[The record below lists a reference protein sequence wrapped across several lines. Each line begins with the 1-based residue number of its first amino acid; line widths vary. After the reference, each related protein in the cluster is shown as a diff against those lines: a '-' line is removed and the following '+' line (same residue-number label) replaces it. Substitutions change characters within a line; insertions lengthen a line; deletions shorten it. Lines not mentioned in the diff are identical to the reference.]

1 MTGQVVTN
9 KALLDTLL
17 SSLDSDAELHVEF
30 KSPKTTLHFGAPS
43 RLDDADT
50 KLVLKTKAGEEE
62 EIRNVCE
69 KALQNSM
76 PCKSVDFK
84 GIFEEP
90 GEKILCVE
98 VRKSR
103 NPVDGK
109 VARILESDFGTQ
121 SEGRK
126 SCGDVYEPTRL
137 ADYILQASANSLL
150 ISGQEDAHFME
161 IESGQVE
168 STMGVD
174 FMRRQDL
181 TGSANEELL
190 ETAHAIVNMADLKP
204 NALAPAEYRE
214 EAMPRRRQRV
224 AVEPKDLVGVPKEC
238 PRCKSKYV
246 KFKYFNNKKATQPRY
261 QCLSC
266 KDFFTHGGKKLT
278 TDSASPSPGDSAVN
292 PALMEAMTSLVPYQQ
307 QLEGRG
313 KERKRKAKEPPELA
327 NLEKI
332 CRKCG
337 SKNTAFKYLN
347 NGQQDQPRYKCLD
360 CKGMFQLHNKR
371 VRPSSSGD
379 FNNATLLSDLS
390 KETTSVESASAP
402 HETLLMITG
411 PRSVKQTERKRKAME
426 PEHLVGILKPC
437 PSCKKPK
444 TRFKYFN
451 NKNLNQPRYE
461 CLDCHCYFTYKSEF
475 NQVRRDANGG
485 NQGVGISTT
494 AAVNEGKIES
504 ADGTGQNGRGKE
516 VEEGNISLPG
526 RDLTRLDGEGVGEG
540 AIDSGDSKARIKD
553 GSSGPGSNEGI
564 GNNVSVRDTGEVI
577 NVQEGLGQVGRGEE
591 GKDGDIVLEA
601 IGSRRLLDPPR
612 RLLDPAE
619 SLGVHDKVHD
629 STGVKEQ

>member
-17 SSLDSDAELHVEF
+17 SNLDSDAELHVEF
-30 KSPKTTLHFGAPS
+30 KSPKTTLHFGTPS
-43 RLDDADT
+43 RLDDADAT
-50 KLVLKTKAGEEE
+50 LVLKTKSGEEE

-69 KALQNSM
+69 KALQNSVAS
-76 PCKSVDFK
+76 KSVDFK

-98 VRKSR
+98 VRKFR
-103 NPVDGK
+103 HPGDGK
-109 VARILESDFGTQ
+109 VARILESDFGSQ

-150 ISGQEDAHFME
+150 ISGQEDGHFMD

-168 STMGVD
+168 SMD
-174 FMRRQDL
+174 YMRRQEL

-204 NALAPAEYRE
+204 NALVPVEYQE
-214 EAMPRRRQRV
+214 DGVPRRRQRV

-266 KDFFTHGGKKLT
+266 KDFFTHGGKKLA
-278 TDSASPSPGDSAVN
+278 TDSASPSPGGSAVT
-292 PALMEAMTSLVPYQQ
+292 PALGEAVTSLVPYQP
-307 QLEGRG
+307 QLESRG
-313 KERKRKAKEPPELA
+313 KERKRKAKEPSELA
-327 NLEKI
+327 NVEKI

-390 KETTSVESASAP
+390 KEATSVESASAP

-411 PRSVKQTERKRKAME
+411 PRTAKQTERKRKAME
-426 PEHLVGILKPC
+426 PEHLVGIPKPC
-437 PSCKKPK
+437 PSCKKLK

-461 CLDCHCYFTYKSEF
+461 CLDCHSYFTYKSEF
-475 NQVRRDANGG
+475 DQVRRDADGG
-485 NQGVGISTT
+485 SHQGVGISTT
-494 AAVNEGKIES
+494 AAAVNEGTVVE
-504 ADGTGQNGRGKE
+504 AAVGTGQNGRGKE
-516 VEEGNISLPG
+516 VEESVPG
-526 RDLTRLDGEGVGEG
+526 RDRTGLDGEG
-540 AIDSGDSKARIKD
+540 AMDSGDSKTRTKG
-553 GSSGPGSNEGI
+553 GSSGPDGI

-591 GKDGDIVLEA
+591 SKDSDVALEA
-601 IGSRRLLDPPR
+601 IGLRRFLDPPR

-619 SLGVHDKVHD
+619 TLAVHDN
-629 STGVKEQ
+629 STGVQEQ

>member
-1 MTGQVVTN
+1 MTGQIVTN

-17 SSLDSDAELHVEF
+17 ASLDSDSELHVEF
-30 KSPKTTLHFGAPS
+30 KSPKTTLHFGAPG

-50 KLVLKTKAGEEE
+50 KLVLRTKSGEEE
-62 EIRNVCE
+62 EIRSVCE
-69 KALQNSM
+69 KALQNSVAS
-76 PCKSVDFK
+76 KSVDFK

-98 VRKSR
+98 IRKSR
-103 NPVDGK
+103 NPGDGK
-109 VARILESDFGTQ
+109 VARILESEFGSQ

-150 ISGQEDAHFME
+150 LSGQEDAHFMD

-174 FMRRQDL
+174 YMRRQEL

-190 ETAHAIVNMADLKP
+190 ETAHAIVNMSDLKP
-204 NALAPAEYRE
+204 NALVPDEYHE
-214 EAMPRRRQRV
+214 EVMPRRRQRV

-238 PRCKSKYV
+238 PRCKSKFV
-246 KFKYFNNKKATQPRY
+246 KFKYFNNKKITQPRY

-278 TDSASPSPGDSAVN
+278 TDSASPSPGGSAII
-292 PALMEAMTSLVPYQQ
+292 PSLVEGMNSIVPYQP

-327 NLEKI
+327 NVEKM

-371 VRPSSSGD
+371 ARPSSSGD
-379 FNNATLLSDLS
+379 LNNATLLSDLS

-411 PRSVKQTERKRKAME
+411 PRSAKQSERRRKAME
-426 PEHLVGILKPC
+426 PEHLIGILKPC
-437 PSCKKPK
+437 PSCKKLK

-475 NQVRRDANGG
+475 DQVRRDADGG
-485 NQGVGISTT
+485 NQGVGISTPS
-494 AAVNEGKIES
+494 AVNEGRVES
-504 ADGTGQNGRGKE
+504 ADGAGQNGRGKE
-516 VEEGNISLPG
+516 VEEGNIGLPG
-526 RDLTRLDGEGVGEG
+526 RNLITLDGEDVGEG
-540 AIDSGDSKARIKD
+540 AMDSGDSKARNID
-553 GSSGPGSNEGI
+553 ESSGPVSNEGI

-577 NVQEGLGQVGRGEE
+577 NMQVRLGQVGRGEE
-591 GKDGDIVLEA
+591 GTDGVVAVEPIA
-601 IGSRRLLDPPR
+601 SRRP
-612 RLLDPAE
+612 LDPAE

-629 STGVKEQ
+629 SPGVKDQ